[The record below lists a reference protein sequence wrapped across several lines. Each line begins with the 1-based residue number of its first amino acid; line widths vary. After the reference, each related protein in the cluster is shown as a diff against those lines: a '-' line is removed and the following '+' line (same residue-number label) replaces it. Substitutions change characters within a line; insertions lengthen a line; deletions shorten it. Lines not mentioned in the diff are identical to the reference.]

1 MEILPAKYLSSLSE
15 AQRQALENRFWEAQG
30 HNCFICEKEIGM
42 VLHKNSLDLDHI
54 EPISVGGKDGEV
66 AVSYNAEDR
75 ELDKDML
82 NTILSWLI
90 KQTRVNNQ

>member
-1 MEILPAKYLSSLSE
+1 MAFFYPENADHVLKHE
-15 AQRQALENRFWEAQG
+15 ARPF
-30 HNCFICEKEIGM
+30 EK
-42 VLHKNSLDLDHI
+42 LLAA
-54 EPISVGGKDGEV
+54 EV